1 MPEAVIRFPEGRY
14 EGEVRQTILIFG
26 HSLASGQIDLLMRSL
41 CLGSYLNVFSA
52 AFALSSRALSGAICL
67 LSYCGRMEL

>member
-41 CLGSYLNVFSA
+41 CRGSNLNVFSEA
-52 AFALSSRALSGAICL
+52 ALSSIALSGAICL